1 MALNAVSNG
10 RCGASTAPEAAE
22 QPAKQPTAA
31 PETSPAVIE
40 PAPAAAAASEPAKI
54 LPSPSKPNAQMP
66 APTGHALGVTSV
78 KADKT
83 TKELAI
89 EFDQHVIRLKDFVK
103 LTQIEPM
110 QVLLDTFD

>member
-1 MALNAVSNG
+1 MALNVVSNG
-10 RCGASTAPEAAE
+10 RCGASSGPEAAE
-22 QPAKQPTAA
+22 QPTKQPTTA
-31 PETSPAVIE
+31 PEASPAVTE
-40 PAPAAAAASEPAKI
+40 PAPAAASEPAKV